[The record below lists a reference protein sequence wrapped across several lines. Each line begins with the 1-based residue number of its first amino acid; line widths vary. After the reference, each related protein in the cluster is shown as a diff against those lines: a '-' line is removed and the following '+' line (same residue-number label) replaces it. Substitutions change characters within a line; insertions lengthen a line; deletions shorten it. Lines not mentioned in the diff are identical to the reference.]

1 MNDKL
6 KILFEDECITV
17 IDKPRALATQSA
29 KSYEKDVVSLL
40 KEHIKKEN
48 PEQKREPFVGVVHR
62 LDQPVRGILVFAKSQ
77 KAAAVLSSQAAGDI
91 MNKHYYAKVEGI
103 LDDEGERELT
113 DMIYKDSS
121 TNKAAIGNGKI
132 AKKATLIYKVVSAD
146 VNDNST
152 LVEVFLK
159 TGRFHQIRAQFSH
172 IGHPIVG
179 DKKYGSGRDFP
190 GGIALLAYK
199 LSFVHP
205 VSGKQIEFT
214 IDTDI

>member
-6 KILFEDECITV
+6 KILFEDECIIV
-17 IDKPRALATQSA
+17 IDKPRALATQSS

-48 PEQKREPFVGVVHR
+48 PELKKEPFVGVVHR
-62 LDQPVRGILVFAKSQ
+62 LDQPVRGILVFAKNQ
-77 KAAAVLSSQAAGDI
+77 KSAANLSAQAAGDI

-103 LDDEGERELT
+103 LEDNEERELT

-121 TNKAAIGNGKI
+121 TNKATIGNDKS
-132 AKKATLIYKVVSAD
+132 AKKATLIYKVVAAD
-146 VNDNST
+146 VSDNST

-159 TGRFHQIRAQFSH
+159 TGRFHQIRAQFSN
-172 IGHPIVG
+172 IGHPILG
-179 DKKYGSGRDFP
+179 DRKYGSNRDFP

-205 VSGKQIEFT
+205 VSGKQVEFV
-214 IDTDI
+214 IDSDI